1 MEDPKKITTS
11 YVPEAALTPKQ
22 GGEEGGLVINDS
34 SKFEIDE
41 NRLLYSLLLENDN
54 TGGDVESKAIE
65 EGFRRQKE
73 RHVTILGG
81 ATKRLLKNAL
91 AGFQEEE
98 RKKILKEIK
107 NILESLSW
115 KFVPKEIYKIQ
126 KQDYF
131 SDSNIL
137 ESRQSYI
144 NMIDMPDIEVF
155 YKKLNSLLK
164 TDLPIQLPHITLF
177 TKGEIEKPRYYGIPV

>member
-98 RKKILKEIK
+98 RKKNLTSVPCFILT
-107 NILESLSW
+107 
-115 KFVPKEIYKIQ
+115 
-126 KQDYF
+126 
-131 SDSNIL
+131 
-137 ESRQSYI
+137 
-144 NMIDMPDIEVF
+144 
-155 YKKLNSLLK
+155 NSCPSTSTATPMK
-164 TDLPIQLPHITLF
+164 
-177 TKGEIEKPRYYGIPV
+177 